1 MIDPT
6 RQQPAE
12 KREDEAPLHDTQTI
26 VQRHLEDKDHVITD
40 EEIRNVKV
48 GDVEDEVSPV
58 GAEAQARFE
67 DEDDTLGTDEK
78 GTPWDVVK

>member
-6 RQQPAE
+6 RKQPE
-12 KREDEAPLHDTQTI
+12 ESKEDEAPQYDTQTI
-26 VQRHLEDKDHVITD
+26 VHRHLQDKDHVITD

-48 GDVEDEVSPV
+48 GDVDEIPTI

-67 DEDDTLGTDEK
+67 DDENDSLGEDEK
-78 GTPWDVVK
+78 GTPWDTIK